1 MSSSPKKL
9 FTVSWKDDIEEY
21 HSIYAELGRLE
32 TGLGLFT
39 YIFPIIL
46 NWKSDKNVVITAW
59 KARTYG
65 IFARVGDVCEI
76 EQVKAA
82 NEWDFWYKTNGC

>member
-46 NWKSDKNVVITAW
+46 N
-59 KARTYG
+59 
-65 IFARVGDVCEI
+65 
-76 EQVKAA
+76 
-82 NEWDFWYKTNGC
+82 